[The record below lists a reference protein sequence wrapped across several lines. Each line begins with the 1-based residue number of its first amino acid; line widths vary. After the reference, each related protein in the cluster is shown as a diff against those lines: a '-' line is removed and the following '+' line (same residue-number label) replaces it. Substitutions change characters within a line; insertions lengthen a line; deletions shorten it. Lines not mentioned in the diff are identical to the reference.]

1 MVSWIAAQATFEQTT
16 RDLASPDP
24 NVRLRA
30 VQLLKGAAYPEAAV
44 PLAKLV
50 TDQDDDVQLEAI
62 AAELNVFLA
71 EKIIPRKRVGFVIEV
86 RNKIS
91 AEAAFSAGPTALGPR
106 SVPMEV
112 LVALRTAARDN
123 NPRVGLEALYAFGAL
138 APSANGPERGA
149 LLQAT
154 GPELAAMMG
163 APDPA
168 LRFAAL
174 RVLERVFERR
184 RPDTAIET
192 DVGDAVITALNE
204 KDRGIRV
211 TAIRSLGA
219 MRYERAV
226 QALTELYQYYGKG
239 GVGEAALD
247 ALARIA
253 HASNA
258 PLFSAALAGKN
269 SALKGIAIEG
279 LARLGDKSQAGAIQ
293 AALAGENNEGVQ
305 LAGSFAAVLLS
316 GGSLD
321 PLTDKLRRPKLRD
334 QAWQYLVE
342 AAPGRTAAFGRYA
355 QDPDALMR
363 ADIADILGF
372 AGDPAAL
379 PIVEPMTKDGD
390 RQVAL
395 AAQRA
400 VARLQGVVP
409 LFQGVKN

>member
-1 MVSWIAAQATFEQTT
+1 M

-24 NVRLRA
+24 NVRMRA
-30 VQLLKGAAYPEAAV
+30 VQLLKEAAYPEAAV

-50 TDQDDDVQLEAI
+50 TDQDDNIQLEAI

-106 SVPMEV
+106 PVPMAV
-112 LVALRTAARDN
+112 LTALRTAARDN
-123 NPRVGLEALYAFGAL
+123 NPRVALEALYAFGTL
-138 APSANGPERGA
+138 AVAADGPGDRDRRE
-149 LLQAT
+149 LLRAS
-154 GPELAAMMG
+154 GPELAAMIG

-168 LRFAAL
+168 FRFAAL

-184 RPDTAIET
+184 RQDDLIET
-192 DVGDAVITALNE
+192 NVGDAVITALNG
-204 KDRGIRV
+204 KDRAIRV
-211 TAIRSLGA
+211 TAIRALGA

-226 QALTELYQYYGKG
+226 QALTELYRYYGKG
-239 GVGEAALD
+239 DVADAALD

-253 HASNA
+253 HPSSA

-269 SALKGIAIEG
+269 SALKGTAIEG
-279 LARLGDKSQAGAIQ
+279 LARLGDKSHAVAVQAS
-293 AALAGENNEGVQ
+293 LAGERNEGVQ

-342 AAPGRTAAFGRYA
+342 AAPGRTATFGPHA
-355 QDPDALMR
+355 QDPDPRMR
-363 ADIADILGF
+363 ADIADILGV

-379 PIVEPMTKDGD
+379 PIVEPMTKDRD
-390 RQVAL
+390 ALVAL

-400 VARLQGVVP
+400 VARLR
-409 LFQGVKN
+409 

>member
-1 MVSWIAAQATFEQTT
+1 M

-24 NVRLRA
+24 NVRMRA
-30 VQLLKGAAYPEAAV
+30 VQLLKEAAYPEAAV

-50 TDQDDDVQLEAI
+50 TDQDDNIQLEAI

-106 SVPMEV
+106 PLPMAV
-112 LVALRTAARDN
+112 
-123 NPRVGLEALYAFGAL
+123 LEALYAFGTL
-138 APSANGPERGA
+138 AVAADGPGDRDRRE
-149 LLQAT
+149 LLRAS
-154 GPELAAMMG
+154 GPELAAMIG

-168 LRFAAL
+168 FRFAAL

-184 RPDTAIET
+184 RQDDLIET
-192 DVGDAVITALNE
+192 NVGDAVITALNG
-204 KDRGIRV
+204 KDRAIRV
-211 TAIRSLGA
+211 TAIRALGA

-226 QALTELYQYYGKG
+226 QALTELYRYYGKG
-239 GVGEAALD
+239 DVADAALD

-253 HASNA
+253 HPSSA

-269 SALKGIAIEG
+269 SALKGTAIEG
-279 LARLGDKSQAGAIQ
+279 LARLGDKSHAGAVQ
-293 AALAGENNEGVQ
+293 ASLAGERNEGVQ
-305 LAGSFAAVLLS
+305 LAGSFAAVLLN

-342 AAPGRTAAFGRYA
+342 AAPGRTATFGPHA
-355 QDPDALMR
+355 QDPDPRMR
-363 ADIADILGF
+363 ADIADILGV

-379 PIVEPMTKDGD
+379 PIVEPMTKDRD
-390 RQVAL
+390 ALVAL

-400 VARLQGVVP
+400 VARLR
-409 LFQGVKN
+409 